1 MNLPHIIFFL
11 LPLKPLFVSA
21 RAFKMAPDHVMN
33 KRKEKDRCHR
43 NPRCTTAD
51 HMHMH
56 PPHARL
62 DDVSLSDLAFAM
74 ELDHDEPSCEVL
86 CLLPQN
92 TPIEGSCPFLQDT
105 ICLAHLSSQED
116 LSCCARRSVSLSSE
130 DATTDEHHN
139 SSAIASRTSSASSAS
154 SRTDHIYT
162 ITDAVHVSR
171 GGRHIGSVS
180 KRQRDPGERGRCS
193 SEKCDCTDDDD
204 YKCSTIDLAAVH
216 MWLPAG
222 PVAVGHPAS
231 YVYAR
236 TTHTHP
242 YNSCGLAAA
251 NL

>member
-1 MNLPHIIFFL
+1 
-11 LPLKPLFVSA
+11 
-21 RAFKMAPDHVMN
+21 
-33 KRKEKDRCHR
+33 
-43 NPRCTTAD
+43 
-51 HMHMH
+51 MHMH
-56 PPHARL
+56 SPHDRL

-74 ELDHDEPSCEVL
+74 ELDDDEPGCEVHIPSPVTSY
-86 CLLPQN
+86 CE
-92 TPIEGSCPFLQDT
+92 PILTLIDGSRPFLQDA
-105 ICLAHLSSQED
+105 ICQD